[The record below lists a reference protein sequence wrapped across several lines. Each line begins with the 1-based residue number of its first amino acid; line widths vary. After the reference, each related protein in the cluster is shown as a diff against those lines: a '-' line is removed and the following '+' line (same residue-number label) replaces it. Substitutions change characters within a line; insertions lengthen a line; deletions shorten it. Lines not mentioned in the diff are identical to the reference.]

1 MNHIIKLTT
10 FFSILFFLS
19 VPILVKGQDDFMDLL
34 LLFVD
39 EKYDVCFHK
48 SLKYN
53 EKEKTKKHPLPYL
66 YAAMS
71 SFEMSQD
78 HKYTNM
84 YPKAYKTALS
94 YLGKYRKKDKGYEY
108 REDAEDFTE
117 KIKMIVA
124 EDIENYIEQA
134 TETTYG
140 KAAGFAKKICSI
152 DPDDY
157 GCKLLY
163 GHLCILTKNRS
174 TAKEYMKPSIDYIK
188 SLSQDKFAFKNM
200 THSQQHYLK
209 FAIIN
214 LAAYQKNKNI
224 TDARETLELGKD
236 YFYTQRDDC
245 LLEDNKDFISIY
257 DEIFSN

>member
-1 MNHIIKLTT
+1 MK
-10 FFSILFFLS
+10 SILRFTALFYICFLLLA
-19 VPILVKGQDDFMDLL
+19 PIKVKSQGDFMDLL

-66 YAAMS
+66 YAAMA

-84 YPKAYKTALS
+84 YPKAYKTSLS
-94 YLGKYRKKDKGYEY
+94 YLAKYRKKDKGFEY
-108 REDAEDFTE
+108 KDDSEDFIE

-124 EDIENYIEQA
+124 EDIENYMEEA

-140 KAAGFAKKICSI
+140 KAAGFAKKVCSI

-157 GCKLLY
+157 GSKLLY

-174 TAKEYMKPSIDYIK
+174 TAKEYMKPSLEYIK
-188 SLSQDKFAFKNM
+188 AMSEDKFAFKNM
-200 THSQQHYLK
+200 TFSQQHFLK
-209 FAIIN
+209 FALIN
-214 LAAYQKNKNI
+214 LASYQKNKNI
-224 TDARETLELGKD
+224 INAKETLDLGKD
-236 YFYTQRDDC
+236 YFYKERDDC
-245 LLEDNKDFISIY
+245 YLEDNSDFISIY
-257 DEIFSN
+257 DEVFSN